1 MEYDMKNFLV
11 AGVAALSIIAAG
23 AASAADLPARTGI
36 VEAPVYLPPA
46 FTWTGF
52 YVGANAGYA
61 FRSED
66 SAVTTGT
73 PGFQAL
79 VPGGVAPGNLSVGSD
94 GFLGGAQIGY
104 NYQINRFVLGVET
117 DIQYVDNKGG
127 SSFTGGPV
135 LGTQLNTRADSEL
148 SYLGTL
154 RARIG
159 YTPVDRFLIYA
170 TGGLAYGEV
179 KSNASV
185 SGVQAAALGWSGSKS
200 DVKFGWTVGAGA
212 EYALTN
218 NWTIKGEYLYYDLG
232 KSNVTTAANAAA
244 AAAVPGVAY
253 LNKVENTGHIVRA
266 GVNYKF

>member
-1 MEYDMKNFLV
+1 MEYDMKNYLV
-11 AGVAALSIIAAG
+11 AGVAALSILAAG
-23 AASAADLPARTGI
+23 AASAADLPSRRGPVA
-36 VEAPVYLPPA
+36 APVFLPPA
-46 FTWTGF
+46 FTWTGV
-52 YVGANAGYA
+52 YVGVNAGYA
-61 FRSED
+61 FRADDNAS
-66 SAVTTGT
+66 TTGT

-79 VPGGVAPGNLSVGSD
+79 IPGGIAPGNLKVGGD
-94 GFLGGAQIGY
+94 GFIGGAQIGY
-104 NYQINRFVLGVET
+104 NYQINQFVLGIET

-127 SSFTGGPV
+127 STFIGNPV
-135 LGTQLNTRADSEL
+135 LGTQLRTSADSEL

-159 YTPVDRFLIYA
+159 FTPYDRFLIYA

-218 NWTIKGEYLYYDLG
+218 NWTLKGEYLYYDLG

-244 AAAVPGVAY
+244 AGAVPGVAY
-253 LNKVENTGHIVRA
+253 FNKAENTGHIVRA
-266 GVNYKF
+266 GLNYKF